1 MFKKIAYRYHFRNF
15 HHRYICPSPSDSCD
29 PSAPA
34 LVAVPATVPAKSAD
48 AAKVKREELRLK
60 QEEARKAQQEAT
72 KAKLEAKIA
81 KQEGDWTVASSPRHS
96 VGFLASR
103 SIDSSIAKSI
113 HFSIK
118 SFIRS

>member
-1 MFKKIAYRYHFRNF
+1 L
-15 HHRYICPSPSDSCD
+15 SD
-29 PSAPA
+29 
-34 LVAVPATVPAKSAD
+34 AD
-48 AAKVKREELRLK
+48 GLLFF
-60 QEEARKAQQEAT
+60 QIGQEA
-72 KAKLEAKIA
+72 LEGGFIRKRRLHASRWIPCGQQNLAVRSYQRYVVDFSVIFLKETQIYS
-81 KQEGDWTVASSPRHS
+81 KNLPTESVGETLYWTVASSPRHS